1 MPQSL
6 STECSTFSTPRQRFT
21 FVHLLYPYLLNSW
34 FNVSLSLSTM
44 ALYHS
49 TIRWFETRSCKPVST
64 GLPPSQLQHAMI
76 FSRSLLLGTRMNS
89 CRRPVTILPGIS
101 FLNLSSILELTY
113 CRAIIYAECC
123 AACLFLVVVIS
134 ATVNYKFFPLYLVN

>member
-6 STECSTFSTPRQRFT
+6 LTECSTFSTPRQRFT

-49 TIRWFETRSCKPVST
+49 TIRWFETCSCKPVST

-89 CRRPVTILPGIS
+89 CRTGYDSAAIFGFQIVLKPRI
-101 FLNLSSILELTY
+101 FLVLG
-113 CRAIIYAECC
+113 AIIYAACC
-123 AACLFLVVVIS
+123 AQAPSVKHLILEIYE
-134 ATVNYKFFPLYLVN
+134 NLG